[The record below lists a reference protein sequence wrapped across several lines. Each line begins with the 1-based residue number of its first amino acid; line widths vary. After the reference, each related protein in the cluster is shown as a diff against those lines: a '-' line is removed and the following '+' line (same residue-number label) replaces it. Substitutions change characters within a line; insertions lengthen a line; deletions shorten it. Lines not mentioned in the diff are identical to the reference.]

1 MTTITKDQPIT
12 IVNNRKKPAS
22 RLLYNLVTK
31 HKAPYG
37 ECSKCHRPYTHRN
50 WCPSCQ
56 KLIFC
61 SEFTKWTSGNK
72 LIDDLI
78 KETQLNAQDKT
89 EYIEWIPY
97 KQLTDVNYL
106 TTGSFA
112 KIYTAIWKG
121 GLRQLW
127 DEKTQ
132 QFVRHGDRKVVLK
145 EVLMEPTKG
154 SDIKSYIEQVSWG
167 F

>member
-1 MTTITKDQPIT
+1 M
-12 IVNNRKKPAS
+12 
-22 RLLYNLVTK
+22 
-31 HKAPYG
+31 
-37 ECSKCHRPYTHRN
+37 
-50 WCPSCQ
+50 
-56 KLIFC
+56 
-61 SEFTKWTSGNK
+61 
-72 LIDDLI
+72 I